1 MRGDIFI
8 IHRGGTKMFLLIQEL
23 LKLMN
28 KQSDITVKEQ
38 RLNELQLM
46 GFTKDSKDLL

>member
-1 MRGDIFI
+1 MYS
-8 IHRGGTKMFLLIQEL
+8 LIQEL

-46 GFTKDSKDLL
+46 EFTKGFKDLL

>member
-1 MRGDIFI
+1 MYSF
-8 IHRGGTKMFLLIQEL
+8 IQEL

-38 RLNELQLM
+38 RLNDLQLM
-46 GFTKDSKDLL
+46 RFTKDFKGLLCAQTN